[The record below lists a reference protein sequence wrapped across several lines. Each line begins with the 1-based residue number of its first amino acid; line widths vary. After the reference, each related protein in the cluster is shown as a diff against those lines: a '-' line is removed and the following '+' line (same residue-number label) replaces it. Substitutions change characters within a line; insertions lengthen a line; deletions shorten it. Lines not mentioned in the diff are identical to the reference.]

1 MWRRSGP
8 GCPCTSRGP
17 TTCSSPTR
25 LAPSPAPST
34 TARPGSR
41 SNSRE
46 LTSLPRATFACC
58 HRSCTIFSFSV
69 SLLVHAMPT
78 APASLPWRYNIPY
91 QKGLCQA
98 ASLLT
103 RYIYLLIA
111 LCPCIALSFIFLF
124 FEKRFPPFYLLT
136 LKRSRQRLQQKF
148 FFFFFANSLALS
160 SRPIDSRPLL
170 S

>member
-78 APASLPWRYNIPY
+78 APASLLWRYNIPY

-103 RYIYLLIA
+103 RYIYL
-111 LCPCIALSFIFLF
+111 STHRFMSVHRFIFSFSF

-136 LKRSRQRLQQKF
+136 LKSVQDSEVPAYWRARHKQK
-148 FFFFFANSLALS
+148 
-160 SRPIDSRPLL
+160 RP
-170 S
+170 